1 MSLDPYLANDLFLD
15 FLASLQCNFLYATTQ
30 HIVLWRYN
38 MMKQDFKLL
47 WPLFVL
53 ILIAACNGKPEI
65 VEEIRALKTITVTET
80 ATGQTSR
87 LSGIV
92 RATDSSTLSFEVSG
106 KVETVNVDIGDHVRK
121 GQLLAVLDK
130 EPYRLDVN
138 AAQAELLKAKAK
150 VVNTKEEY
158 DRQER
163 VYRQGAGAESK
174 LERAKYNY
182 SAAQSQVDYQIA
194 KLNLAKRN
202 LRKTMLTSPYD
213 GYIAWRSV
221 EPHEERKVGQ
231 KVFEIDAKGALEVH
245 LAVPETTIHQI
256 DMDTPTTVT
265 FPTLPGQSVKGRISY
280 IGSAAV
286 KANAFPVKVGLIDP
300 MNQIKP
306 GMTAEANLFLKD
318 KDQQLGYLVPL
329 QAILPTPDARQGNVF
344 VYDPKTSTVKKT
356 LISVRGSQHDQAIV
370 YKGLAAGDIIAVA
383 GVSFLADGLKVKL
396 IKQ

>member
-1 MSLDPYLANDLFLD
+1 
-15 FLASLQCNFLYATTQ
+15 
-30 HIVLWRYN
+30 
-38 MMKQDFKLL
+38 MKQDFKLL

-356 LISVRGSQHDQAIV
+356 PISVRGSQHDQAIV

>member
-1 MSLDPYLANDLFLD
+1 MQFH
-15 FLASLQCNFLYATTQ
+15 YATIQ

-38 MMKQDFKLL
+38 MMKQGFKLL
-47 WPLFVL
+47 WPLFGL
-53 ILIAACNGKPEI
+53 ILIAACTEKPEI
-65 VEEIRALKTITVTET
+65 VEQIRAIKTITVTET
-80 ATGQTSR
+80 ATGQISK

-92 RATDSSTLSFEVSG
+92 RATDSSSLSFEVSG
-106 KVETVNVDIGDHVRK
+106 KVESVNVDIGDYVRK

-138 AAQAELLKAKAK
+138 AAQAELVKAKAR

-163 VYRQGAGAESK
+163 VYRQGAGSESK

-182 SAAQSQVDYQIA
+182 SAALSQVNYQIA
-194 KLNLAKRN
+194 KLKLAKRN

-221 EPHEERKVGQ
+221 EPHEERNVGQ

-245 LAVPETTIHQI
+245 LAVPETMIQQIHL
-256 DMDTPTTVT
+256 DTPTTVT

-286 KANAFPVKVGLIDP
+286 KANAFPVKVGLIAP
-300 MNQIKP
+300 MTQVRP
-306 GMTAEANLFLKD
+306 GMTAEANLFLKERE
-318 KDQQLGYLVPL
+318 QQIGYLVPL
-329 QAILPTPDARQGNVF
+329 QAILPTPDARRGNVF
-344 VYDPKTSTVKKT
+344 VYDPRTSTVKKT
-356 LISVRGSQHDQAIV
+356 LISVRGTQHGKAIV
-370 YKGLAAGDIIAVA
+370 SEGLAAGEIIAVA

-396 IKQ
+396 MKQ

>member
-1 MSLDPYLANDLFLD
+1 
-15 FLASLQCNFLYATTQ
+15 
-30 HIVLWRYN
+30 
-38 MMKQDFKLL
+38 MMKQGFKLL
-47 WPLFVL
+47 WPLFGL
-53 ILIAACNGKPEI
+53 ILIAACTEKPEI
-65 VEEIRALKTITVTET
+65 VEQIRAIKTITVTET
-80 ATGQTSR
+80 ATGQISK

-92 RATDSSTLSFEVSG
+92 RATDSSSLSFEVSG
-106 KVETVNVDIGDHVRK
+106 KVESVNVDIGDYVRK

-138 AAQAELLKAKAK
+138 AAQAELVKAKAR

-163 VYRQGAGAESK
+163 VYRQGAGSESK

-182 SAAQSQVDYQIA
+182 SAALSQVNYQIA
-194 KLNLAKRN
+194 KLKLAKRN

-221 EPHEERKVGQ
+221 EPHEERNVGQ

-245 LAVPETTIHQI
+245 LAVPETMIQQIHL
-256 DMDTPTTVT
+256 DTPTTVT

-286 KANAFPVKVGLIDP
+286 KANAFPVKVGLIAP
-300 MNQIKP
+300 MTQVRP
-306 GMTAEANLFLKD
+306 GMTAEANLFLKERE
-318 KDQQLGYLVPL
+318 QQIGYLVPL
-329 QAILPTPDARQGNVF
+329 QAILPTPDARRGNVF
-344 VYDPKTSTVKKT
+344 VYDPRTSTVKKT
-356 LISVRGSQHDQAIV
+356 LISVRGTQHGKAIV
-370 YKGLAAGDIIAVA
+370 SEGLAAGEIIAVA

-396 IKQ
+396 MKQ

>member
-1 MSLDPYLANDLFLD
+1 MKPCFDRLF
-15 FLASLQCNFLYATTQ
+15 
-30 HIVLWRYN
+30 IRI
-38 MMKQDFKLL
+38 LL
-47 WPLFVL
+47 LLFISV
-53 ILIAACNGKPEI
+53 AVTACKEKVEI
-65 VEEIRALKTITVTET
+65 IEEIRTLKTITVTET
-80 ATGQTSR
+80 ATGQISK

-92 RATDSSTLSFEVSG
+92 RATDSSSLSFEVSG

-138 AAQAELLKAKAK
+138 AAQAELVKAKAK

-182 SAAQSQVDYQIA
+182 SAARSQVNYQIA

-221 EPHEERKVGQ
+221 EPHEERNVGE
-231 KVFEIDAKGALEVH
+231 KVFEIDAKGALQVH
-245 LAVPETTIHQI
+245 LAVPETMIHRI
-256 DMDTPTTVT
+256 NMDTPTTVT

-286 KANAFPVKVGLIDP
+286 KANAFPIKVGLIDP

-318 KDQQLGYLVPL
+318 KNQQLGYLVPL
-329 QAILPTPDARQGNVF
+329 QAILPTPDAKQGNVF

-356 LISVRGSQHDQAIV
+356 PISVRGSQHDQAIV
-370 YKGLAAGDIIAVA
+370 YEGLAAGDIIAVA

-396 IKQ
+396 MKQ